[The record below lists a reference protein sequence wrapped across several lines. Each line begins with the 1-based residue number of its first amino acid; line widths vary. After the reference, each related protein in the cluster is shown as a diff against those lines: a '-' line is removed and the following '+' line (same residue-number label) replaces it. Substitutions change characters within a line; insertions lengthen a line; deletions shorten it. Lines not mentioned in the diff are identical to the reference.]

1 MAIRRGT
8 AYLGLVLGVVLL
20 VWAGVVRYPVQSGEA
35 AGEGISEQ
43 TISISGYSLVRE
55 AARDGLGRDE
65 EGRLVRR
72 GQDVK
77 PKDKDADACY
87 T

>member
-1 MAIRRGT
+1 MSIRRGS
-8 AYLGLVLGVVLL
+8 AYLGLVVGVVLL
-20 VWAGVVRYPVQSGEA
+20 VWAGVVRYPVQGGEA

-43 TISISGYSLVRE
+43 TISISGYGLVLE
-55 AARDGLGRDE
+55 AARDGVGRDK

-72 GQDVK
+72 GQEAAEEPCVD
-77 PKDKDADACY
+77 